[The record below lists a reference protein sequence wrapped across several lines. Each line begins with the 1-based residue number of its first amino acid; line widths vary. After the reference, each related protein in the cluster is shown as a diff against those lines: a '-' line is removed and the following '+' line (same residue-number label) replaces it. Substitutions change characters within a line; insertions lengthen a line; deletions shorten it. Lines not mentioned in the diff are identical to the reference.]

1 MGYESKVYLV
11 SRYDFN
17 MGKSGELILTM
28 NMGKIDDEL
37 LGLLKEKKLDF
48 YFSVGSNDA
57 QYKTINKLEDAIE
70 NLLKSVGISLNN
82 PIRLSEQIIESDC
95 SKQTDP
101 YGDSYTYTDNLEAV
115 IDFLEK
121 NRLDYR
127 RYETLYHILSNY
139 RDYGD
144 NVVLVHSGF

>member
-48 YFSVGSNDA
+48 SFYEKSNSFNRKAGKKLSDLINDLTDFVGNGKD
-57 QYKTINKLEDAIE
+57 
-70 NLLKSVGISLNN
+70 ISLEET
-82 PIRLSEQIIESDC
+82 LIESDC

>member
-95 SKQTDP
+95 SKQTDL
-101 YGDSYTYTDNLEAV
+101 TV
-115 IDFLEK
+115 IV
-121 NRLDYR
+121 
-127 RYETLYHILSNY
+127 ILIQII
-139 RDYGD
+139 
-144 NVVLVHSGF
+144 LKP